1 MRRIL
6 ATLIAVTVFTTALTG
21 CSKGSDQQTSA
32 AKSQGLALLQD
43 PLLKKLPP
51 STAIFSIFDASGAA
65 YQGVK
70 NTPWMK
76 ATGTSSIQHAI
87 DQIKSS
93 GASEG
98 SVKTVQALYETVQKL
113 GLLSATG
120 ESTVDTVM
128 SRSVG
133 FFALAPQ
140 DEVPVEAGLYLTA
153 AAGVSLKSKL
163 QLLEQALS
171 EMDLLV
177 SAQKIGGVDGLV
189 AKIPGVPEAMTA
201 RAAIYVAATDSLMAI
216 SSSKS
221 GAESLFS
228 SAETETLQNMQR
240 SPEFQKAA
248 TAVNSAVP
256 CMSFTFMDL
265 KKISALAETMGL
277 PAAGPSGVREFE
289 PKDIPI
295 DAIAMQQGFGTQ
307 LITAISASVSG
318 RTDTQTKVLQ
328 ALEGSS
334 LPLSMARLPSDTA
347 IAFAFDTKFI
357 SKLEDA
363 VKSFS
368 PNNTA
373 EATAAFQQAK
383 PLQGITF
390 GLKNGDGSS
399 PIPDLFVVI
408 EATNRD
414 ALGSMAEGLMGQGMA
429 GATGQAAAPWSAK
442 EIDGVPTKFMNTM
455 FGAGVYLG
463 SPKGS
468 NSLLISSSERAI
480 KELIAA
486 SSGARPGIADSL
498 SAPLKANLAP
508 QKLISL
514 YANLPQLG
522 SLLDSAKS
530 SLAMFTG
537 GSPELDQALDST
549 RLKKLGLT
557 TGSVSYANGLFL
569 LESVMDGPQGAR

>member
-1 MRRIL
+1 MRLIL

-21 CSKGSDQQTSA
+21 CSKGSDQQPSA
-32 AKSQGLALLQD
+32 AKSQGLTLLQD

-70 NTPWMK
+70 KTPWMK
-76 ATGTSSIQHAI
+76 ATGTGSLQQVI

-140 DEVPVEAGLYLTA
+140 DEVPLEAGLYLTA
-153 AAGVSLKSKL
+153 APGVSLKSKL
-163 QLLEQALS
+163 QLLEQALG

-228 SAETETLQNMQR
+228 SAETDTLQNMQR

-357 SKLEDA
+357 SKLEDV

-399 PIPDLFVVI
+399 PIPDLFLVI

-429 GATGQAAAPWSAK
+429 GATGQSAAPWSAK
-442 EIDGVPTKFMNTM
+442 EIEGVPTKFINTM

-486 SSGARPGIADSL
+486 SSGARPGIAASL

-537 GSPELDQALDST
+537 GSAELDDALDST
-549 RLKKLGLT
+549 HLKKLGLI

>member
-70 NTPWMK
+70 KTPWMK
-76 ATGTSSIQHAI
+76 ATGTGSLQQVI

-93 GASEG
+93 GASE
-98 SVKTVQALYETVQKL
+98 SSLKTVQALYETVQKL

-163 QLLEQALS
+163 KLLEQALS

-373 EATAAFQQAK
+373 EAAAAFQQAK

>member
-21 CSKGSDQQTSA
+21 CSKGSDQQPSA
-32 AKSQGLALLQD
+32 AKSQGLTLLQD

-70 NTPWMK
+70 KTPWMK
-76 ATGTSSIQHAI
+76 ATGTGSLQQVI

-140 DEVPVEAGLYLTA
+140 DEVPLEAGLYLTA
-153 AAGVSLKSKL
+153 APGVSLKSKL
-163 QLLEQALS
+163 QLLEQALG

-228 SAETETLQNMQR
+228 SAETDTLQNMQR

-357 SKLEDA
+357 SKLEDV

-399 PIPDLFVVI
+399 PIPDLFLVI

-429 GATGQAAAPWSAK
+429 GATGQSAAPWSAK
-442 EIDGVPTKFMNTM
+442 EIEGVPTKFINTM

-486 SSGARPGIADSL
+486 SSGARPGIAASL

-537 GSPELDQALDST
+537 GSAELDDALDST
-549 RLKKLGLT
+549 RLKKLGLI

>member
-1 MRRIL
+1 MRLIL

-32 AKSQGLALLQD
+32 AKSQGLTLLQD

-76 ATGTSSIQHAI
+76 ATGTGSLQQVI

-93 GASEG
+93 GASE
-98 SVKTVQALYETVQKL
+98 SSLKTVQALYETVQKL

-153 AAGVSLKSKL
+153 APGVSLKSKL
-163 QLLEQALS
+163 QLLEQALG

-228 SAETETLQNMQR
+228 SAETDTLQNMQR

-357 SKLEDA
+357 SKLEDV

-368 PNNTA
+368 PDKAA

-429 GATGQAAAPWSAK
+429 GATGQSAMQWSAK
-442 EIDGVPTKFMNTM
+442 EIEGVPTKFINTM

-486 SSGARPGIADSL
+486 SSGARPGIAASL

>member
-1 MRRIL
+1 MRLIL

-21 CSKGSDQQTSA
+21 CSKGSDQQPSA
-32 AKSQGLALLQD
+32 AKSQGLTLLQD

-70 NTPWMK
+70 KTPWMK
-76 ATGTSSIQHAI
+76 ATGTGSLQQVI

-93 GASEG
+93 GASE
-98 SVKTVQALYETVQKL
+98 SSLKTVQALYETVQKL

-153 AAGVSLKSKL
+153 APGVSLKSKL
-163 QLLEQALS
+163 QLLEQALG

-228 SAETETLQNMQR
+228 SAETDTLQNMQR
-240 SPEFQKAA
+240 SPDFQKAA

-357 SKLEDA
+357 SKLEDV

-368 PNNTA
+368 PDKAA

-429 GATGQAAAPWSAK
+429 GATGQSAMQWSAK
-442 EIDGVPTKFMNTM
+442 EIEGVPTKFINTM

-486 SSGARPGIADSL
+486 SSGARPGIAASL

-537 GSPELDQALDST
+537 GSAELDQALDST
-549 RLKKLGLT
+549 HLKKLGLI

>member
-1 MRRIL
+1 MRLIL

-21 CSKGSDQQTSA
+21 CSKGSDQQPSA
-32 AKSQGLALLQD
+32 AKSQGLTLLQD

-70 NTPWMK
+70 KTPWMK
-76 ATGTSSIQHAI
+76 ATGTGSLQQVI

-93 GASEG
+93 GASE
-98 SVKTVQALYETVQKL
+98 SSLKTVQALYETVQKL

-153 AAGVSLKSKL
+153 APGVSLKSKL
-163 QLLEQALS
+163 QLLEQALG

-228 SAETETLQNMQR
+228 SAETDTLQNMQR

-357 SKLEDA
+357 SKLEDV

-368 PNNTA
+368 PDKAA
-373 EATAAFQQAK
+373 EAAAAFQQAK

-408 EATNRD
+408 DATNRD

-429 GATGQAAAPWSAK
+429 GATGQSAMQWSAK
-442 EIDGVPTKFMNTM
+442 EIEGVPTKFINTM

-486 SSGARPGIADSL
+486 SSGARPGIAASL

-537 GSPELDQALDST
+537 GSAELDDALDST
-549 RLKKLGLT
+549 RLKKLGLI

>member
-70 NTPWMK
+70 KTPWMK
-76 ATGTSSIQHAI
+76 ATGTGSLQQVI

-93 GASEG
+93 GASE
-98 SVKTVQALYETVQKL
+98 SSLKTVQALYETVQKL

-163 QLLEQALS
+163 KLLEQALS

-357 SKLEDA
+357 SKLEDV

-368 PNNTA
+368 PDKAA

-429 GATGQAAAPWSAK
+429 GATGQSAMQWSAK
-442 EIDGVPTKFMNTM
+442 EIEGVPTKFINTM

-486 SSGARPGIADSL
+486 SSGARPGIAASL

-537 GSPELDQALDST
+537 GSAELDQALDST
-549 RLKKLGLT
+549 HLKKLGLI